1 MLDQK
6 VTAYIEIERFSSV
19 KYEYD
24 KDKKELVIDRL
35 LKQPFI
41 YPYSYGFIPN
51 TIADDGD
58 DLDILIISDKYI
70 ENDKYYNVYLIGGL
84 EMEDE
89 KGMDEKLL
97 AVLEEDYK
105 NINDI
110 DKLSE
115 EIKNSIYNFFSN
127 YKNDDEGKWSKV
139 DKFFNKNK
147 CIELYKKSI
156 NKLDTCSHYYKNN

>member
-6 VTAYIEIERFSSV
+6 VRAYIEIERFSNV

-24 KDKKELVIDRL
+24 KDKNELIIDRL
-35 LKQPFI
+35 LKKPFT
-41 YPYSYGFIPN
+41 YPYAYGFIPN
-51 TIADDGD
+51 TLAEDGD
-58 DLDILIISDKYI
+58 DLDILIISDQYI
-70 ENDKYYNVYLIGGL
+70 ENDKYYDVYLIGGL
-84 EMEDE
+84 EMQDE

-115 EIKNSIYNFFSN
+115 EIKNNIYNFFSN
-127 YKNDDEGKWSKV
+127 YKNDDDGKWSKV
-139 DKFFNKNK
+139 DKFFNKDK
-147 CIELYKKSI
+147 CIKLYKKSL
-156 NKLDTCSHYYKNN
+156 NQ